1 MIIIGRVIYQSLTRK
16 KLNNI
21 KGDIKVIKSGIYVAE
36 KMEVFELMK
45 SNNLDT
51 VKCKLMDA
59 RARCIMR
66 GGGGGRRGGGQEGQ
80 ADDITRRTRKETEK
94 GTEEAVVIFT

>member
-1 MIIIGRVIYQSLTRK
+1 MVRSERVRKKKKQKKTLLAVMQPNRKQQEAEGRE

-21 KGDIKVIKSGIYVAE
+21 KGDIKVVKSGIYVAE
-36 KMEVFELMK
+36 KRKVFELMK

-59 RARCIMR
+59 RAKCIKTNA
-66 GGGGGRRGGGQEGQ
+66 GRPSW
-80 ADDITRRTRKETEK
+80 
-94 GTEEAVVIFT
+94 

>member
-1 MIIIGRVIYQSLTRK
+1 MERKSKKEEKAKEDAISSYAAKKEAEGRE

-21 KGDIKVIKSGIYVAE
+21 KGDIKVVKSGIHVAE
-36 KMEVFELMK
+36 KMKVFELMK

-59 RARCIMR
+59 RAKCIKTNA
-66 GGGGGRRGGGQEGQ
+66 GRPSW
-80 ADDITRRTRKETEK
+80 
-94 GTEEAVVIFT
+94 